1 MLLCFCFYCNASAQ
15 VVNTTPQTSTTGDL
29 LDPSAQNWTG
39 TYGTGWW
46 GGSRNPAGVG
56 NESVPNRLPTDSGFI
71 WGGKDQII
79 STTIAI
85 NTALAQAGIQVNGFT
100 YKWRVKNGN
109 ANIYQNQPGID
120 DFEITVEILDSN
132 GNTYQTYVYDYGHSH
147 NWTTHQGSETFP
159 NQFLPPSYFSDINI
173 LAQGSDSANWAGR
186 YGPEFNVAQ
195 SELKLTFSANPCHND
210 PLYDPQCQGY
220 AVALFNQQCTQN
232 PLFDPTCTGYA
243 AAYMTQQCSANPLHD
258 PTCPGYSTAY
268 YNQQCSLNALHD
280 QNCPGYATA
289 YLNQQCALN
298 PLHDTSC
305 TGYATAYFNQ
315 QCSIS
320 ALHDQN
326 CPGYATAYFNQQC
339 SISALHDPQCPGY
352 ATAYFNQQCSIS
364 ALYNAQCP
372 GYATAYYN
380 QQCSLNPLYDT
391 QCPGYATAYYNQ
403 QCTLDPLYDA
413 GCTGY
418 AQAYYNQQC
427 SLDPLY
433 DKGCPGHATA
443 YLNQQ
448 CALDPLF
455 DATCTGYKEAK
466 CNIDPLYETTC
477 IGYDVAYFNQQCS
490 FDPQYDETCA
500 GYISPIQIVDDGTD
514 IDPIE
519 EILDT
524 EIIIGDINT
533 GLQIEGLPTVQNFV
547 QPTVDTTTETVQIP
561 EVDIVQSDLTA
572 MEDSI
577 ERELAELESMDGT
590 MAMSDN
596 IEAEIASLESQSNNG
611 QSNQEDNIEAEIA
624 SLEEETNNP
633 NADEAKEELEEVK
646 EESEEIEEKEEEK
659 KEDKQKSKEDNKTPG
674 EKDGSIGGSKEQ
686 EDDIEKEIAQLKEE
700 TKEEPKAKKKPTSR
714 NDKLKMLIAKK
725 ANELT
730 KKIENAVTIE
740 QQMLVQ
746 RQLLALISFVPGF
759 DYNKKEIE
767 QIAFYPDKPTV
778 DHYFSRWF
786 LNDPKFGAMEEL
798 QYNLK

>member
-1 MLLCFCFYCNASAQ
+1 MLLCFCFYCSTASGQ

-29 LDPSAQNWTG
+29 LDPSAQNWSG

-46 GGSRNPAGVG
+46 GGSRQPNTTNP
-56 NESVPNRLPTDSGFI
+56 SVPNRLPTDSGFI
-71 WGGKDQII
+71 WGGADNII

-85 NTALAQAGIQVNGFT
+85 NTALQQAGVQVNGFT

-109 ANIYQNQPGID
+109 ANIYGNQPGID
-120 DFEITVEILDSN
+120 DFVITVDVIDSN
-132 GNTYQTYVYDYGHSH
+132 GNTYQTYQYDYGHSH
-147 NWTTHQGSETFP
+147 NWTTHSGSETFP
-159 NQFLPPSYFSDINI
+159 NQFLPPSFFSDINI
-173 LAQGSDSANWAGR
+173 LAQGSDSASWTGR
-186 YGPEFNVAQ
+186 YGPEFNVRD

-220 AVALFNQQCTQN
+220 ATALFNQQCTQN
-232 PLFDPTCTGYA
+232 PLFDPSCSGYA
-243 AAYMTQQCSANPLHD
+243 AAYLAQQCAANALHD
-258 PTCPGYSTAY
+258 PSCPGYSTAY
-268 YNQQCSLNALHD
+268 YNQQCSLDALYD

-289 YLNQQCALN
+289 YLNQQCSLDPLYDTSCTGYATAYLN
-298 PLHDTSC
+298 QQCSLDPLYDTSCTGYATAYLNQQCNLDPLYDTSC

-315 QCSIS
+315 QCSLDS
-320 ALHDQN
+320 LYNA
-326 CPGYATAYFNQQC
+326 
-339 SISALHDPQCPGY
+339 QCPGY
-352 ATAYFNQQCSIS
+352 ATAYFAQQCSIDS
-364 ALYNAQCP
+364 LYNSQCP

-380 QQCSLNPLYDT
+380 QQCSI
-391 QCPGYATAYYNQ
+391 
-403 QCTLDPLYDA
+403 DPLYDK

-418 AQAYYNQQC
+418 ATAYYNQQC

-433 DKGCPGHATA
+433 DAGCTGYATAYLNQQCALDPLYDKSCPGYATA

-455 DATCTGYKEAK
+455 DATCTGYTEAK

-500 GYISPIQIVDDGTD
+500 GYISPIQIVDDG
-514 IDPIE
+514 INVDPIE

-524 EIIIGDINT
+524 EIVIGDINT

-547 QPTVDTTTETVQIP
+547 QPTVDATTETVQVP
-561 EVDIVQSDLTA
+561 DVDIVQSDLTA

-577 ERELAELESMDGT
+577 ERELA
-590 MAMSDN
+590 
-596 IEAEIASLESQSNNG
+596 
-611 QSNQEDNIEAEIA
+611 

-633 NADEAKEELEEVK
+633 NADEAKEEVVELT
-646 EESEEIEEKEEEK
+646 EESTEIEEKEEEK
-659 KEDKQKSKEDNKTPG
+659 KEDKQKSKENNKTPG
-674 EKDGSIGGSKEQ
+674 EKDGSIGGKQEQ

-700 TKEEPKAKKKPTSR
+700 TKKEPKAKKKETSR
-714 NDKLKMLIAKK
+714 NEKLKMLIAIK

-759 DYNKKEIE
+759 DYNKKEME

-778 DHYFSRWF
+778 DHHFARWF
-786 LNDPKFGAMEEL
+786 LNDPKYDQLEDL